1 LNRSLLPFG
10 SQPSKSH
17 FKNLNGI
24 VKIGV
29 KKIYMPSMKK
39 QNCLK
44 SAADKILQKTK
55 HKSADKFFALS
66 LA

>member
-1 LNRSLLPFG
+1 
-10 SQPSKSH
+10 
-17 FKNLNGI
+17 LNGL

-29 KKIYMPSMKK
+29 KKIYELSMEK

-55 HKSADKFFALS
+55 LNSADEFFALS

>member
-1 LNRSLLPFG
+1 
-10 SQPSKSH
+10 
-17 FKNLNGI
+17 LNGI

-29 KKIYMPSMKK
+29 KKIYKLSMKK

-66 LA
+66 IA

>member
-1 LNRSLLPFG
+1 MYELNSYT
-10 SQPSKSH
+10 SKTN
-17 FKNLNGI
+17 FKNQNGI

-29 KKIYMPSMKK
+29 KKIYVLSIKK

-44 SAADKILQKTK
+44 SAADKLLQQL
-55 HKSADKFFALS
+55 KSADKFFALS

>member
-1 LNRSLLPFG
+1 
-10 SQPSKSH
+10 
-17 FKNLNGI
+17 LNGI

-29 KKIYMPSMKK
+29 KKIYELSMKK

-44 SAADKILQKTK
+44 SAAHKPLQKK
-55 HKSADKFFALS
+55 NLKSADKFFALS

>member
-1 LNRSLLPFG
+1 
-10 SQPSKSH
+10 
-17 FKNLNGI
+17 LNGI

-29 KKIYMPSMKK
+29 KKIYELSIKK

-44 SAADKILQKTK
+44 SAADKLFQETK